1 MVSLRVFAGWM
12 YKLQGRFM
20 GSLKGLITSEN
31 GASPEP
37 KQLFQ
42 QRICVKTGGK
52 IVFVDVKAICW
63 IESAGNYVQI
73 RFDGPSGG
81 EFLVRDTLHSFEQ
94 QLDSRYFVRI
104 HRSIIV
110 NSSRVKELKPWYTGE
125 YIVTLDNGKE
135 LTLSRTYRIN
145 LRRLLRTVAAS

>member
-1 MVSLRVFAGWM
+1 MA
-12 YKLQGRFM
+12 
-20 GSLKGLITSEN
+20 SLKGLIASEN
-31 GASPEP
+31 GGSLEP
-37 KQLFQ
+37 KQLFR
-42 QRICVKTGGK
+42 QRICVKTNGR
-52 IVFVDVKAICW
+52 IVFVDMKSICW

-73 RFDGPSGG
+73 RLDRPSAS
-81 EFLVRDTLHSFEQ
+81 EFLVRDTLQSFEQ
-94 QLDSRYFVRI
+94 QLDGRYFVRI

-110 NSSRVKELKPWYTGE
+110 NSSRIKELKPWYTGE